1 MAILNSY
8 GYVSHYQRVSIPI
21 HDLPM
26 PTGHDLDPLWVFQ
39 KIGTFRILRTVWV
52 QREEHPRG
60 TQEAVR

>member
-26 PTGHDLDPLWVFQ
+26 Q